1 MDALYIHIPFCTTIC
16 SYCDFYKMVA
26 KPNVK
31 TEYIKYL
38 CDELTRSNLL
48 YQDVN
53 TIYIGGGTPS
63 SLDLNLL
70 KQLFQTLESYVD
82 LRSLIEFTI
91 ECNIEDIKSEFI
103 QICKDYHIN
112 RFSIGVQSFQP
123 AKLQILGRHAN
134 LLDVLAKLEMIRSI
148 YSNNIN
154 ISLDLM
160 YGIGDET
167 LEDLN
172 SDIDQVLLCQP
183 DHISIYSLILEE
195 KTKLHHLHTKGL
207 YHKFDEDLERDM
219 FDLIRTRLSS
229 YGYIHYETSNFAK
242 HGKIA
247 VHNSKYWN
255 HTPYLGVGAAASSF
269 DGEIRKTNPRHLGSY
284 YEYVL
289 TNNESLCEVE
299 ILSKEDLMKE
309 MIIVGLRKIEG
320 ISTQLFYERFS
331 ISIYEQF
338 PIIDWMLEQ
347 KWLEEENQQLRLPVD
362 KLYVANAIL
371 EKII

>member
-1 MDALYIHIPFCTTIC
+1 
-16 SYCDFYKMVA
+16 MVA

-247 VHNSKYWN
+247 VHNSKYWD

-347 KWLEEENQQLRLPVD
+347 KWLEEENQQLRLPAD